1 MTSHKNN
8 NRKLS
13 FQTLED
19 RQLMAA
25 NITAGLGSHLT
36 SSVAPANLPGNV
48 TAAVVNHGL
57 TITGDSG
64 VDLIR
69 IVQVAGSTNQ
79 FTVIGYDGTTVNNQS
94 SQTFTVT
101 GSISAMFLNGTGNM
115 VVGGALSEF
124 PYTTLPGSL
133 NVVYGNGQQ
142 DQFEALNTTIRGNL
156 SVASQ
161 NGISAYMNDAVVGVS
176 SVNGGSN
183 DCRFNLQGASN
194 IQLDYTSVERDLL
207 INGGVNGTN
216 KIFLSGD
223 HVGRNAAIQT
233 GAGNDQVAIDES
245 YFVGNLNIQTGGGND
260 TVVLGEY
267 VDPHQNQAN
276 DKSAEYSVHADKIFV
291 ALGDGDDQL
300 FVNNLYGYTNFDGG
314 AGNDSMFHDDGQNLG
329 KYNGT
334 TNFESIDGVAPPHAQ
349 HVKIKA

>member
-1 MTSHKNN
+1 M
-8 NRKLS
+8 
-13 FQTLED
+13 D
-19 RQLMAA
+19 
-25 NITAGLGSHLT
+25 
-36 SSVAPANLPGNV
+36 
-48 TAAVVNHGL
+48 
-57 TITGDSG
+57 
-64 VDLIR
+64 
-69 IVQVAGSTNQ
+69 
-79 FTVIGYDGTTVNNQS
+79 
-94 SQTFTVT
+94 
-101 GSISAMFLNGTGNM
+101 
-115 VVGGALSEF
+115 
-124 PYTTLPGSL
+124 
-133 NVVYGNGQQ
+133 
-142 DQFEALNTTIRGNL
+142 
-156 SVASQ
+156 
-161 NGISAYMNDAVVGVS
+161 DAVVGVP

-233 GAGNDQVAIDES
+233 GAGNDLVAIDET

-329 KYNGT
+329 KYTEQPISKASSTELHRHTLSTSRSKLKSSLPG
-334 TNFESIDGVAPPHAQ
+334 FLWWQREFPWAQ
-349 HVKIKA
+349 ALRWRTGGRCLHCPY